1 MMVLNSDTISVKGK
15 EPQTSSGP
23 SWRGFASISGQ
34 DNEGPWAEPAFQS
47 KSVTGSTKDTIKII
61 LLFLERIQETLDLTA
76 FR

>member
-1 MMVLNSDTISVKGK
+1 MVLDSDTISVKGK

-47 KSVTGSTKDTIKII
+47 KSVTGSTKGTIIIII